1 MASHAAL
8 LVLFSAFVSVV
19 FGALASGEPAEQART
34 AGRLFGGFLLAG
46 LAIGWVLR
54 IFPL

>member
-1 MASHAAL
+1 MASHIGL
-8 LVLFSAFVSVV
+8 LVLFSAFVSAV
-19 FGALASGEPAEQART
+19 FGALASHEPAVQLRT
-34 AGRLFGGFLLAG
+34 GGRMFGGFLLAG

>member
-1 MASHAAL
+1 MASHIGL

-19 FGALASGEPAEQART
+19 FGALASKEPSIQLRT
-34 AGRLFGGFLLAG
+34 GGRMFGGFLLAG

>member
-34 AGRLFGGFLLAG
+34 AGRMFGGFLLAG